1 MNIKDSD
8 DIKKYINDV
17 CSQVKNK
24 RMHNEIRDELSAHL
38 EEKTNEYIKSG
49 EKKEKALKKA
59 INEMGSSKH
68 VGSELNMLHKSK
80 PEWSIIAL
88 SIGLVLFSAVI
99 IRFFEWNVELE
110 NNHISKNNIIFN
122 ILAIFV
128 FIMSCFID
136 YREIKKYSKYIYT
149 IGLFSL
155 AYTVFSGIQGV
166 NGVKQWLPIGGLT
179 INIGY
184 FVPIIIVIALAGIY
198 DKYDWTNKRKIII
211 ALFLGL
217 LPLGLLVRTNS
228 LFSFIIYGIS
238 LIILVYLSKPS
249 KRILGLFISIET
261 LIMILS
267 KIGFDTISNFV
278 NRSNNIDGYGYIYN
292 QLKIIR
298 DSSVLIGR
306 ATNFDKNIIP
316 EFYIDY
322 ILSYIIYN
330 FGWIV
335 GIIIITLIGV
345 LIIRMIKVA
354 ICVKNTYAKSLV
366 LGVVSIITIQF
377 ICNVLMTFGITISV
391 HSPMPLPFI
400 SYGGT
405 STIINMFIV
414 GIIINV
420 YKGKNISKVEKI

>member
-1 MNIKDSD
+1 MTIKDSD
-8 DIKKYINDV
+8 DIKKYISDV

-38 EEKTNEYIKSG
+38 EEKANEYIKSG

-68 VGSELNMLHKSK
+68 VGSELNKLHKSK

-99 IRFFEWNVELE
+99 IRFFEWNGALE
-110 NNHISKNNIIFN
+110 NNHIPKNNIIFS
-122 ILAIFV
+122 ILGIFV

-136 YREIKKYSKYIYT
+136 YRKIKKYSKYIYI

-155 AYTVFSGIQGV
+155 AYTVFSGIQSV
-166 NGVKQWLPIGGLT
+166 NGVRQWLPIGGLT

-184 FVPIIIVIALAGIY
+184 FAPIIIIIALAGIY
-198 DKYDWTNKRKIII
+198 DKYDWNNKRKIII

-217 LPLGLLVRTNS
+217 LPLILLVRTNS

-238 LIILVYLSKPS
+238 LSILVYLSKAS
-249 KRILGLFISIET
+249 KKILGLFISIET

-267 KIGFDTISNFV
+267 KIGFDTTSNFID
-278 NRSNNIDGYGYIYN
+278 RSNNIDGYGYIYN

-298 DSSVLIGR
+298 NSSVLIGR

-316 EFYIDY
+316 EFYVDY

-354 ICVKNTYAKSLV
+354 VCVKNTYARSLV

-377 ICNVLMTFGITISV
+377 ICNVLITFEVTISAYV
-391 HSPMPLPFI
+391 PMPLPFI

-420 YKGKNISKVEKI
+420 YKGKSISKIEKI

>member
-1 MNIKDSD
+1 I
-8 DIKKYINDV
+8 IY
-17 CSQVKNK
+17 
-24 RMHNEIRDELSAHL
+24 RA
-38 EEKTNEYIKSG
+38 
-49 EKKEKALKKA
+49 
-59 INEMGSSKH
+59 
-68 VGSELNMLHKSK
+68 
-80 PEWSIIAL
+80 EWSIIAL

-149 IGLFSL
+149 IGLLSL

-166 NGVKQWLPIGGLT
+166 NGVRQWLPIGGLT

-184 FVPIIIVIALAGIY
+184 FAPIIIVIALAGIY

-217 LPLGLLVRTNS
+217 LPLVLLVRTNS

-405 STIINMFIV
+405 STVINMFIV